1 MLLERR
7 QIKRGIKKYFKKSA
21 VISDFLRN
29 SVVNDIIAA
38 NHQDTEVRETGFM
51 TDMFSRLFDPA

>member
-1 MLLERR
+1 MLERR